1 MKVRKWAEF
10 SSDLPDDCVDDG
22 HIVRY
27 CGKSVAESVAA
38 ILVRLGC
45 TVAPP
50 RYDDAHGWELD
61 LSYQKRRLCCQVT
74 LVEKYLLNVDDIS
87 WVRAIIGGYH
97 PALVDLL
104 RRLAAA
110 MNEDPHFRKVRWF
123 RADEVHSGA
132 EGAREP
138 VTN

>member
-1 MKVRKWAEF
+1 MRVRKWAEF

-22 HIVRY
+22 YIVRF
-27 CGKSVAESVAA
+27 CGKSVSEALAA
-38 ILVRLGC
+38 ILQRLGC
-45 TVAPP
+45 KVDPP

-74 LVEKYLLNVDDIS
+74 LIEKYLLNVDDIS

-104 RRLAAA
+104 RRLGEELAS
-110 MNEDPHFRKVRWF
+110 DPHFHDVRWF
-123 RADEVHSGA
+123 RVDEVHSGI